1 MRKSVG
7 LSNDRS
13 TEIVNKKGSM
23 WGPFLLDYLE

>member
-1 MRKSVG
+1 MRISVG
-7 LSNDRS
+7 LSSDRS